1 MVVVFFLEHSLEV
14 VKNLF
19 VKQDWTIGYYG
30 LLFHLT
36 YFKTVLEFLRKLIT
50 NYISEKKIPIVVEM
64 YKRIRVENNVETV
77 VQVLIKW
84 S

>member
-1 MVVVFFLEHSLEV
+1 MLSYICWMYNSFSFGSFFYNDSLEV

-19 VKQDWTIGYYG
+19 VKQDWTIGYYV

-50 NYISEKKIPIVVEM
+50 KYISEKKIPSG
-64 YKRIRVENNVETV
+64 N
-77 VQVLIKW
+77 L
-84 S
+84 

>member
-1 MVVVFFLEHSLEV
+1 MLSYICWMYNSFSFGSFFYNDSLEV

-36 YFKTVLEFLRKLIT
+36 
-50 NYISEKKIPIVVEM
+50 
-64 YKRIRVENNVETV
+64 
-77 VQVLIKW
+77 
-84 S
+84 

>member
-1 MVVVFFLEHSLEV
+1 MLSYICWMYNSFGFGSFCNDSLEV

-30 LLFHLT
+30 LFHLT

-50 NYISEKKIPIVVEM
+50 KYISEKKRPSG
-64 YKRIRVENNVETV
+64 NV
-77 VQVLIKW
+77 
-84 S
+84 

>member
-1 MVVVFFLEHSLEV
+1 MFVGCTTHLALVVFFCNDSLEV

-50 NYISEKKIPIVVEM
+50 KYISEKKIPSG
-64 YKRIRVENNVETV
+64 NV
-77 VQVLIKW
+77 
-84 S
+84 